1 MKGNI
6 KFILFIVILFAIAFA
21 IEQSLPRKF
30 TWSPT
35 FSRYDK
41 EPFGSFVF
49 DDVLSSSLPNGYTV
63 TENTFYL
70 FAQDSS
76 NIRRS
81 FLSVSQRQKFTPL
94 DRKLLFD
101 LVRKG
106 NKVMLVSGYFD
117 QHLNDT
123 LKIHDYGGYFNIRYL
138 KNYLSQNN
146 FVRDSIFL
154 EDSAFSQKIYE
165 FYPQICNG
173 AFHSFN
179 KGLENPPQEEDSTE
193 IGIMT
198 VNDSLIIKDLT
209 EEYDTEEEYIEEEDS
224 IKAAPTWVDSLSI
237 RVLARD
243 KEQYPIAIAISIGE
257 GELFMLAN
265 PLIFTNYGMLDNNN
279 AGFIFSML
287 SYIDDLPVI
296 RTEAY
301 NGTSYESETPL
312 VYFLG
317 EAPLRWALYFTL
329 LSIILFMIF
338 TAKRRQRI
346 IPVVKPPVNRTI
358 EFTELIGTLYF
369 QRKDYTDLVLKKYI
383 YFAEQLKRN
392 TYIDIE
398 AEEITPE
405 LGNRLANKTGME
417 AEGIYRLIYALSRLT
432 PEDKLDENVARDY
445 IDRMNEVLNNSR

>member
-6 KFILFIVILFAIAFA
+6 KFILFIIILLAVAFA

-30 TWSPT
+30 TWNPT
-35 FSRYDK
+35 FSKYDK
-41 EPFGSFVF
+41 EPFGAFVF

-70 FAQDSS
+70 LDQDSS
-76 NIRRS
+76 DVRRS
-81 FLSVSQRQKFTPL
+81 FLSISQRQKFTPM
-94 DRKLLFD
+94 DRRLLFD

-117 QHLNDT
+117 QHLTDT
-123 LKIHDYGGYFNIRYL
+123 LKIHDYGGYFNIRYIR
-138 KNYLSQNN
+138 NYLQQNN
-146 FVRDSIFL
+146 FTRDSVFL
-154 EDSAFSQKIYE
+154 EDSVFAQKIYQ

-179 KGLENPPQEEDSTE
+179 KSLENPPQEEDSAK
-193 IGIMT
+193 INILT
-198 VNDSLIIKDLT
+198 VNDSLIIKDT
-209 EEYDTEEEYIEEEDS
+209 TQEYNTKERDS
-224 IKAAPTWVDSLSI
+224 IKAKPTWVDSLSI

-243 KEQYPIAIAISIGE
+243 KEQYPIAIGIIMGK

-265 PLIFTNYGMLDNNN
+265 PLMFTNYGMLDNNN

-287 SYIDDLPVI
+287 SYIDDLPIV

-301 NGTSYESETPL
+301 NGTSSYESESPL

-329 LSIILFMIF
+329 ISIILFMIF

-346 IPVVKPPVNRTI
+346 IPVVKPPVNKTI

-369 QRKDYTDLVLKKYI
+369 QRKNYTDLVLKKYI

-398 AEEITPE
+398 AEEIIPE
-405 LGNRLANKTGME
+405 LSNRLANKTGME
-417 AEGIYRLIYALSRLT
+417 AEKIYRLIYALSQLT